1 MECSDTVGKSL
12 AQNLCKKLEHFA
24 DAKSIPSNLI
34 FSMDHALAE
43 YLQNLVDHSD
53 VTYESSNG
61 WNTAV
66 FIKNTR
72 SS

>member
-1 MECSDTVGKSL
+1 LRVPFAEREIGGLGIHMI
-12 AQNLCKKLEHFA
+12 KKML
-24 DAKSIPSNLI
+24 
-34 FSMDHALAE
+34 DH
-43 YLQNLVDHSD
+43 